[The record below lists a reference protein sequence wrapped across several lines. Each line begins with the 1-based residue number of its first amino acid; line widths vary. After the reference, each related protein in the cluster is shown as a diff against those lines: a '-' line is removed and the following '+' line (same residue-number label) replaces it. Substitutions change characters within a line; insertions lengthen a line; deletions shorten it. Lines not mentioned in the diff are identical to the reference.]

1 MELLSEAEKAL
12 LAKKEQ
18 QRLKHKESQ
27 AKYRASIAKEKV
39 KEYNKTYYEN
49 KKNKI
54 AEIEKKLISFN
65 SSQPE
70 PKPSVA
76 VQTTPEANDDKTPSY
91 KTRKTGLSDSTILE
105 YLKKAESLQKIFHK
119 KNLSDE
125 TKLELANLFLDEEFD
140 EEVILNEMMFIKE
153 RVIDIIK
160 KIRSIYI
167 NDNSFKSY
175 INALVVITSHLKTIP
190 DNVYQTLTKLAIKTN
205 ENVQIKRQDNVLE
218 DKDKDKI
225 ISLAKEDVL
234 LNLAKLKDV
243 EEQLIYALYTLFP
256 ARRLDWRN
264 MKIKENADDT
274 NEGNYIITNNMQ
286 FIFNNYKTFKTYGK
300 QIFDIEDKDLIDV
313 INSYILVK
321 ELKEGDYLFHLMR
334 SKHEPQKESFFSMRV
349 SEVFEVVYGVKISV
363 RFIRMSWSNYINTQ
377 QISFNEKQKYIRRMS
392 HSLAESQ
399 RYFKLIPS
407 VSS

>member
-1 MELLSEAEKAL
+1 MDLLSEAEKAL

-39 KEYNKTYYEN
+39 KEYNRTYYQN
-49 KKNKI
+49 KKDKI
-54 AEIEKKLISFN
+54 AEIEKKLVAVPE
-65 SSQPE
+65 PE
-70 PKPSVA
+70 PKP
-76 VQTTPEANDDKTPSY
+76 ANNDKTPSY
-91 KTRKTGLSDSTILE
+91 KTRKTGLTDSTILE

-119 KNLSDE
+119 RILSDDA
-125 TKLELANLFLDEEFD
+125 KLELANLFLDEEFD
-140 EEVILNEMMFIKE
+140 EAIILNEMMFITG

-160 KIRSIYI
+160 KIRSIYT

-175 INALVVITSHLKTIP
+175 INALAVITSHLKSIP
-190 DNVYQTLTKLAIKTN
+190 NNVYQTLTKVAIKTN
-205 ENVQIKRQDNVLE
+205 EDVQIKRQDNVLE

-225 ISLAKEDVL
+225 ISLNKEDIL
-234 LNLAKLKDV
+234 LNLAKLKNV
-243 EEQLIYALYTLFP
+243 EEQLIYGLYTLFP

-264 MKIKENADDT
+264 VKLKENADDT
-274 NEGNYIITNNMQ
+274 DEGNYIITSTMQ
-286 FIFNNYKTFKTYGK
+286 VIFNNYKTFKTYGK

-313 INSYILVK
+313 IKSYILVK

-334 SKHEPQKESFFSMRV
+334 SKLEPQKESFFSMRV
-349 SEVFEVVYGVKISV
+349 SEVFNIVYGVKISV

-399 RYFKLIPS
+399 RYFKLVPS
-407 VSS
+407 PSSSS